1 MRDVLSMMIRRV
13 LGVFGIIPAV
23 SDKIDQIA
31 DAAVDKLEEVIP
43 AVKQIDDMLGATS
56 QRNGS
61 SAGSAAGSSAT
72 DSTNG
77 IGENGFNSQV
87 LQSDLPV
94 LVDFW
99 APWCGP
105 CKAVSPV
112 IDELAQDYAGKINV
126 VKINIDEDA
135 ALSDTYDVQSIPT
148 IVFFKIGSEVSRS
161 CGVKTH
167 LQFQRDIE
175 SAIA

>member
-105 CKAVSPV
+105 CRQLSPSLEAAKKKWG
-112 IDELAQDYAGKINV
+112 DKLDV
-126 VKINIDEDA
+126 VKVNVDDN
-135 ALSDTYDVQSIPT
+135 Q
-148 IVFFKIGSEVSRS
+148 
-161 CGVKTH
+161 
-167 LQFQRDIE
+167 
-175 SAIA
+175 AIAQHLGVTAIPDVRIFSNGTQVGDFVGVRPQDEIDGLLRSLQ